1 MVGCHRGAGMSIK
14 ARYSINTTTFTFAGE
29 VVLVRWT
36 YERDE
41 DDVYPIPVGAR
52 LATTPEYNR
61 AMWEAIHAAAAT
73 TPPVRV

>member
-1 MVGCHRGAGMSIK
+1 MGMSIK
-14 ARYSINTTTFTFAGE
+14 ARTRYAVNTVTFTFAGE
-29 VVLVRWT
+29 LVSVRWT

-41 DDVYPIPVGAR
+41 DSTYEVPVGAP
-52 LATTPEYNR
+52 LSATPEYNR